1 MALAPFEL
9 TILMPCLNE
18 AETLASCIRKART
31 FLCKNQISGEILIA
45 DNGSTDK
52 SPDIAQHEG
61 ARVIAVPE
69 KGYGNALIAGIQA
82 AQGKFIIMGDSDD
95 SYDFTNLDGFVK
107 LLRDGND
114 LVMGNRF
121 QGGISPG
128 AMPFLHRY
136 LGNPVLSGLGRFF
149 FNIPVGDFHCGL
161 RGFNRESIQNLNL
174 KAPGMEF
181 ASEMVVLASLNGLK
195 ITEVPTT
202 LVPDGRKR
210 KPHLNTWRDGWR
222 HLQFLLLHSPDWLFL
237 YPGAAAFSLGIIGF
251 LFLLPQAQTVL
262 NVTFDV
268 HSLLYCSVLLTA
280 GLQIMLFGIYAKLI
294 SATVIKTHSL
304 DKILPFFLDCF
315 TLERGLITGFLFLLC
330 GLAGALY
337 SIVVWEEHAFGGLI
351 PSEMM
356 RLVIPAATAFS
367 IGLQIIFASFF
378 AVMLGVKK

>member
-1 MALAPFEL
+1 MTLAPFEL

-251 LFLLPQAQTVL
+251 LFLLPQAQTVR

-294 SATVIKTHSL
+294 STTVIKTHSL
-304 DKILPFFLDCF
+304 DKILPFFWDCF

-356 RLVIPAATAFS
+356 RLVIPAATALS

>member
-1 MALAPFEL
+1 MTPIPFEL

-18 AETLASCIRKART
+18 AETLSSCIRKARA
-31 FLCKNQISGEILIA
+31 FLDKNQLPGEILIA
-45 DNGSTDK
+45 DNGSTDG
-52 SPDIAQHEG
+52 SPEIALREG
-61 ARVIAVPE
+61 ARVIDVPE
-69 KGYGNALIAGIQA
+69 KGYGNALIAGIHA

-107 LLRDGND
+107 ALRDGND

-161 RGFNRESIQNLNL
+161 RGFNRESIRNLHL

-210 KPHLNTWRDGWR
+210 KPHLNTWQDGWR

-237 YPGAAAFSLGIIGF
+237 YPGAAAFLLGTIGM
-251 LFLLPQAQTVL
+251 LFLLPQAQTVRGI
-262 NVTFDV
+262 TFDV

-294 SATVIKTHSL
+294 SATLTNTHAP

-315 TLERGLITGFLFLLC
+315 TLERGLITGLLFLFF
-330 GLAGALY
+330 GLAGAFY
-337 SIVVWEEHAFGGLI
+337 SIVVWEENSFGGLI

-356 RLVIPAATAFS
+356 RLVIPAATALAV
-367 IGLQIIFASFF
+367 GLQITFASFF
-378 AVMLGVKK
+378 AAMLGVKK

>member
-1 MALAPFEL
+1 MTLAPFEL

-237 YPGAAAFSLGIIGF
+237 YPGAAAFLLGIIGF
-251 LFLLPQAQTVL
+251 LFLLPQAQTVR

-294 SATVIKTHSL
+294 STTVIKTHSL
-304 DKILPFFLDCF
+304 DKILPFFWDCF

-356 RLVIPAATAFS
+356 RLVIPAATALS

>member
-202 LVPDGRKR
+202 LVPDGRNR

-237 YPGAAAFSLGIIGF
+237 YPGAAVFLLGIIGF
-251 LFLLPQAQTVL
+251 LFLLPQAQTVR

-356 RLVIPAATAFS
+356 RLVIPAATALS